1 MQLDL
6 FKTYPRLAL
15 SSRDKG
21 VSRLKRKKNK
31 LVDLL
36 CRAYTIGLSYR
47 TRKKR
52 YES

>member
-6 FKTYPRLAL
+6 FKTGPRLAL
-15 SSRDKG
+15 LSRDKG
-21 VSRLKRKKNK
+21 VSRLKRKKK

-36 CRAYTIGLSYR
+36 CCAYTIGLSYR

-52 YES
+52 YKS